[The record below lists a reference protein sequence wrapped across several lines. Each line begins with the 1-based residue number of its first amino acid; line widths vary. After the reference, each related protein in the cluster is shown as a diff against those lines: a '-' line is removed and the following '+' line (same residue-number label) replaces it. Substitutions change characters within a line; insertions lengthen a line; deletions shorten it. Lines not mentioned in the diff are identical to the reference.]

1 MRTSTIN
8 PQNSILKSP
17 RRTTFDITLLSI
29 SHIFM
34 DFYNNFLP
42 ILIPIIIVNMN
53 ISIGLSGILAMTFA
67 LAGNVLQPFLGYY
80 MDRHNLGRLI
90 LLVLPVS
97 AFFICMT
104 SYATNFFILLFFI
117 ALSGIASSFFHPM
130 TAGMVS
136 KIADKKTMGLSI
148 SFFISGGNLG
158 FAFAPLALV
167 YFIHSYSLSALP
179 LLALPALLISILFY
193 FAKLYKVSTVN
204 EHKDEEV
211 QTNKPSWGSF
221 FKNRSLLKLNAA
233 MAIRTWGFGAIT
245 NFLPTMLITVYS
257 YDRTT
262 AGWFLTAFL
271 IGAALGGLFGGYMNS
286 YIGYK
291 KVIYISMV
299 LSVIPGLYFFTGSS
313 ISIFS
318 VIALFLTGFCIQSS
332 HPCSLIWC
340 QRFLPSNPN
349 LASGLMLGL
358 SFGIGG
364 IGAAFT
370 AMMADYIGLQNALA
384 LTVAALL
391 IGALIAYNTPEC
403 LQDKSIH

>member
-8 PQNSILKSP
+8 PQNSVLKSP

-193 FAKLYKVSTVN
+193 FAKLYEVSTVN

-211 QTNKPSWGSF
+211 QTNKPSWSSF

-271 IGAALGGLFGGYMNS
+271 IGAALGGLFGGCMNS

>member
-204 EHKDEEV
+204 EHKDEEA
-211 QTNKPSWGSF
+211 QTNKPSWSSF